1 MRKPYHDVSTRQYI
15 GAIHAL
21 NNTLKQ
27 LPPAFDASQKI
38 PDSDMMD
45 ILASNAPKSHKELMI
60 TDQGLDP
67 QIATTDH
74 FMEICECAETKEALR
89 SNNYPLGDINNKEMT
104 LQKTS
109 IQTGRSL
116 RRNIGQLTPTRTNVL
131 LVSVRSMN
139 QIQLMTARTA
149 R

>member
-1 MRKPYHDVSTRQYI
+1 MRKPYHDVSTRQYV
-15 GAIHAL
+15 GAIHTL

-27 LPPAFDASQKI
+27 LPPSFNASQKI
-38 PDSDMMD
+38 PDSNMD

-67 QIATTDH
+67 QTATIDH
-74 FMEICECAETKEALR
+74 FMEICERAETKEALQ
-89 SNNYPLGDINNKEMT
+89 SNNDPLGDINNKMT

-109 IQTGRSL
+109 VQTGRSL
-116 RRNIGQLTPTRTNVL
+116 RRNIGQLTPTRTNVF

-139 QIQLMTARTA
+139 QIQLTTARTA